1 MIIKVDIPKN
11 NKSKYDYTDL
21 LLLCDALNDLITNS
35 DTDEDASYDFTMRG
49 KDIRVERVS
58 SRRPN
63 LRVLH

>member
-11 NKSKYDYTDL
+11 HKSKYDYTDL